1 MKTVSKLSLVAAVSA
16 VLSACGGS
24 GSGSSSFLPG
34 TAGFTITGT
43 VPGTLIEAF
52 CDDGS
57 YHVVASTKNA
67 TGRHPFELELPDSLA
82 CRIVMITNEDDPAD
96 KVVTPIKMIKQ
107 NGQGGIAISA
117 KGELIDLGHVNLAMN
132 RLEMLKDANGDG
144 VEDVPREV
152 ILDDDASGVIEIH
165 NGGNDAL
172 DKDNDGIIEV
182 YEDDDGDGISNH
194 DDDDDDDDGIRDE
207 LDDRDDDFDDDGITN
222 DKDVDDDN
230 DGIEDE
236 ADSDDDNDGI
246 DDETDSDDDN
256 DGISDDQE
264 DEDSGEDSDGEGD
277 GESDD
282 DGDEGDEGGVVTPV
296 DPGEPT
302 PGRLLASQCAQ
313 CHGTDGRSVSDIDS
327 LLGEGSELAEEMLE
341 MKHSTDRDDIMNLQA
356 AGYTDEQI
364 QQISDYFA
372 SLPGGND

>member
-107 NGQGGIAISA
+107 NGQSGIAISA

-277 GESDD
+277 GEADD

>member
-282 DGDEGDEGGVVTPV
+282 DADEGDEGGVVTPV

>member
-277 GESDD
+277 GEADD